1 MKKTSVI
8 AVAILALAFV
18 FSSAA
23 FSQPAGMNGKMGQ
36 GKGMSA
42 GMRMGM
48 KKEMRGGFPM
58 LMAKLK
64 LTDQQK
70 EKIAGLRLD
79 FQKNMIDL
87 KANLA
92 KSKLALK
99 ELTMKSDFARND
111 VLAAVGNINNAKD
124 AIATAM
130 ANHML
135 DVYALL
141 TPEQQKIVRAE
152 RFLGGMRHPMMN
164 KFRRECRMM
173 K

>member
-8 AVAILALAFV
+8 AIAILALAFI

-23 FSQPAGMNGKMGQ
+23 FSQPARMNGKMVQ
-36 GKGMSA
+36 GKGMRP
-42 GMRMGM
+42 GMGM

-87 KANLA
+87 KANFA

-99 ELTMKSDFARND
+99 ELTLKSDFARND

-152 RFLGGMRHPMMN
+152 RFLGGMRHPMMD